1 MRVVDHVKKI
11 EEGKYRAEKIIDS
24 LVDEFKI
31 MMGDSDSEE
40 VFWHEIQ
47 LLMAI
52 LHLLL
57 NKGLSVFQ
65 EEFDSNDRF
74 WIEKCRQY
82 SIGVG

>member
-40 VFWHEIQ
+40 VF
-47 LLMAI
+47 
-52 LHLLL
+52 
-57 NKGLSVFQ
+57 
-65 EEFDSNDRF
+65 
-74 WIEKCRQY
+74 
-82 SIGVG
+82 